1 MHVNKVIL
9 IGNLGNDPQQ
19 RTTTSGK
26 AVTSFRLATNE
37 KWTDQSGQTQEK
49 VNWHNIVVWGK
60 RGETCARYL
69 GKGRR
74 VYVEGK
80 LENRSYEDKEGVTR
94 YITDIVASEVV
105 FLDYPADKPE
115 VKPEV
120 KPAEVK
126 TEAKPEAKAEKKPTG
141 KKAGKTQP
149 PPPALT
155 EEDDDNIPF

>member
-19 RTTTSGK
+19 RTTGSGK

-49 VNWHNIVVWGK
+49 VNWHNVVVWGK

-80 LENRSYEDKEGVTR
+80 LENRSYEDKEGITR
-94 YITDIVASEVV
+94 YVTDVIANEVV
-105 FLDYPADKPE
+105 FLDYPTEKTETKAEKSEVKTEKPE
-115 VKPEV
+115 VKNT
-120 KPAEVK
+120 KPA
-126 TEAKPEAKAEKKPTG
+126 G
-141 KKAGKTQP
+141 KKIGKTPQP
-149 PPPALT
+149 PAV
-155 EEDDDNIPF
+155 EEEDDNIPF

>member
-19 RTTTSGK
+19 RTTGTGK

-37 KWTDQSGQTQEK
+37 TWTDQSGQPQQK

-94 YITDIVASEVV
+94 YVTDIIANEIV
-105 FLDYPADKPE
+105 FLDYPDKE
-115 VKPEV
+115 
-120 KPAEVK
+120 K
-126 TEAKPEAKAEKKPTG
+126 TEKPEAKAEKPEVKPTKQTTG
-141 KKAGKTQP
+141 KKTGKTPQP
-149 PPPALT
+149 PA
-155 EEDDDNIPF
+155 EDDDDDNIPF